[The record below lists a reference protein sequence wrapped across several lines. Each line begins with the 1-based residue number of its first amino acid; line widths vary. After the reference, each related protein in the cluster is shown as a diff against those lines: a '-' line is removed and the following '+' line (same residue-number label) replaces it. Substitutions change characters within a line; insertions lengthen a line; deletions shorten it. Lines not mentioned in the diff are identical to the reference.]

1 MRSSLGDGSPDIVSP
16 ALIAQAFVTTPARLR
31 QRAPRFT
38 LALVLA
44 FGLIT
49 GGCAGRTERPDRA
62 VYERQLSTELTEL
75 APNVEALD
83 LEWQDTA
90 RDRLIPVRVYLP
102 IRANDGQ
109 AAAPGR
115 LPLVL
120 FSHGL
125 GGTRMG
131 YSNLGRYWASQGF
144 IALHLQHP
152 GSDRSV
158 WGDRGMAV
166 ISSVRQATTTEQ
178 AIARAM
184 DVRFVIDQVLAD
196 PKLSRRVDAQRIGI
210 AGHSYGANTALLA
223 AGARFVRDGSL
234 QAFGDSRIRAAII
247 MSPPSLPSEY
257 DPVYVYNPIA
267 IPTLHLTG
275 TDDHTPIPGMV
286 TNASDRRVPFDSI
299 VATPRYLGIFEKGR
313 HTMFNDW
320 SRDDASQRIKASTRA
335 LTLAFWQAS
344 LLGDATALQ
353 RLAEPVSTSSPL
365 AAWERR

>member
-1 MRSSLGDGSPDIVSP
+1 MLSLLGNRSP
-16 ALIAQAFVTTPARLR
+16 ALISRAIVEAPVPER
-31 QRAPRFT
+31 QRAPSYA

-44 FGLIT
+44 FGLIV
-49 GGCAGRTERPDRA
+49 GGCAARTERPDRA

-75 APNVEALD
+75 APNVQALD

-102 IRANDGQ
+102 IGASDGPAVTPQ
-109 AAAPGR
+109 R

-158 WGDRGMAV
+158 WGNRGLAV
-166 ISSVRQATTTEQ
+166 ISSIREATTTEQ

-184 DVRFVIDQVLAD
+184 DVRFVLDQVLAD
-196 PKLSRRVDAQRIGI
+196 PKLSGRIDARRIGI

-234 QAFGDSRIRAAII
+234 QALGDSRIKAAII

-275 TDDHTPIPGMV
+275 TEDHTPIPGLV

-320 SRDDASQRIKASTRA
+320 SRDDASQRIKSSARA

-344 LLGDATALQ
+344 LLGDASALQ
-353 RLAEPVSTSSPL
+353 RLAEPAGISSPL

>member
-1 MRSSLGDGSPDIVSP
+1 MSCSLIDRPVACAISPAQALGRASASGLALLLVVVLIVS
-16 ALIAQAFVTTPARLR
+16 
-31 QRAPRFT
+31 
-38 LALVLA
+38 
-44 FGLIT
+44 
-49 GGCAGRTERPDRA
+49 GCAARSERPDRA
-62 VYERQLSTELTEL
+62 VYERQISTELTEL
-75 APNVEALD
+75 APNVEAID
-83 LEWQDTA
+83 LEWHDSA

-102 IRANDGQ
+102 MRIVGSPSIEAE
-109 AAAPGR
+109 R

-152 GSDRSV
+152 GSDRGV
-158 WGDRGMAV
+158 WGNRGLAM
-166 ISSVRQATTTEQ
+166 ISSIRDATTIEQ

-184 DVRFVIDQVLAD
+184 DVRFVLDQVLAD
-196 PKLSRRVDAQRIGI
+196 PKLSARVDAQRIGI

-223 AGARFVRDGSL
+223 AGARFVHGGTL
-234 QAFGDSRIRAAII
+234 QAFGDRRIKAAII
-247 MSPPSLPSEY
+247 MSPPSLPSDY
-257 DPVYVYNPIA
+257 DPVYVYNPIT

-275 TDDHTPIPGMV
+275 TDDHTPIPGMM
-286 TNASDRRVPFDSI
+286 TSASDRRVPFDSI

-344 LLGDATALQ
+344 LLGDARALQ
-353 RLAEPVSTSSPL
+353 SLVEPLSTSSPL